1 MPFTFSG
8 ENCPVC
14 GCLVKQDDFDVK
26 YCCSCPF
33 KCFGEDFARIS
44 AAMSLDCKDVKQLLS
59 YTEAREREGWYNDS
73 KDVFERRHVSIKDKL
88 QKLVL
93 VAVQRD

>member
-1 MPFTFSG
+1 MSFTFSG

-14 GCLVKQDDFDVK
+14 GCLIKQDDFEVR

-44 AAMSLDCKDVKQLLS
+44 AAMSLDRNEVAQLLS
-59 YTEAREREGWYNDS
+59 YAEVRERDGWYHGN
-73 KDVFERRHVSIKDKL
+73 KDVFERRHTSIKEKL
-88 QKLVL
+88 QKL
-93 VAVQRD
+93 A